1 MKITYTGKSKALT
14 PAEDRRIE
22 AKFAKLGKLLDA
34 PGGEREAHVIL
45 ASERRLQRAEIRV
58 HYRDHELFGEAE
70 AADALTAMTTALD
83 KLERQ
88 LLKLRAKRRDTK
100 RIHKPEPAGAAAA
113 EEAPARARPAQRQT
127 AEPVGEPQPG
137 GPRIFRVDHRQGRKP
152 MTLEE
157 ALLVIDGR
165 DYVAYCDAE
174 TDRVSVLIRR
184 RDGNFDLIEA

>member
-1 MKITYTGKSKALT
+1 
-14 PAEDRRIE
+14 
-22 AKFAKLGKLLDA
+22 
-34 PGGEREAHVIL
+34 
-45 ASERRLQRAEIRV
+45 V

-70 AADALTAMTTALD
+70 AADALTSITTALD

-100 RIHKPEPAGAAAA
+100 RIHKPEAAGAAVA
-113 EEAPARARPAQRQT
+113 EAPALARQAQRQT
-127 AEPVGEPQPG
+127 AEADGEPQPG
-137 GPRIFRVDHRQGRKP
+137 GPRVFRVDHRQGRKP

>member
-14 PAEDRRIE
+14 PVEDRRIE

-70 AADALTAMTTALD
+70 AADALTAITTALD
-83 KLERQ
+83 RLEKQ

-100 RIHKPEPAGAAAA
+100 RFSRPEPAGAAVA
-113 EEAPARARPAQRQT
+113 EAPALARQAQGQAT
-127 AEPVGEPQPG
+127 EAGGDEPQPG